1 MEEALRKAFRR
12 HQYVENIIS
21 DNQCV
26 LKRVVVSDSRNWGKV
41 CMGEEVIVECRR
53 SLALD
58 NDEDSTLEYNGMV
71 WYVPDVDFPVH
82 GYTMK
87 RAILFFIFPT
97 SLPEDFGYENLLKDF
112 EDDEEE
118 EWKIFNEAVREI
130 VTVNK
135 NNKYKTGLHLQ
146 GTSRGRAKNFCLGAQ
161 LWHYY
166 IFQNNPPPLNTHTHT
181 HTHTYIYNTRFFI
194 IYTHFFI

>member
-41 CMGEEVIVECRR
+41 CIGEEVIVECRR

-71 WYVPDVDFPVH
+71 WYVPDVDLPVH

-87 RAILFFIFPT
+87 RAILFCIFPT

-112 EDDEEE
+112 EGDEE
-118 EWKIFNEAVREI
+118 EWKIFNEAIREI

-135 NNKYKTGLHLQ
+135 NNKYKTGLHLL
-146 GTSRGRAKNFCLGAQ
+146 GTSRGKAKKFCLGAQ
-161 LWHYY
+161 LRHYY
-166 IFQNNPPPLNTHTHT
+166 IFQTTPLPPQHTHT
-181 HTHTYIYNTRFFI
+181 HIYNTHVFLL
-194 IYTHFFI
+194 YTHTFLLKL

>member
-1 MEEALRKAFRR
+1 MEEALRKAFGR

-26 LKRVVVSDSRNWGKV
+26 LKRVVVSDSKNWGKV

-112 EDDEEE
+112 EGDEE
-118 EWKIFNEAVREI
+118 EWKIFNKAVREI

-135 NNKYKTGLHLQ
+135 NNKYKTGLHLL
-146 GTSRGRAKNFCLGAQ
+146 GTSRGKAKKFCLGAQ
-161 LWHYY
+161 LRHYF
-166 IFQNNPPPLNTHTHT
+166 IFQTTPRPPPPQ
-181 HTHTYIYNTRFFI
+181 HTHTYNTHVFLL
-194 IYTHFFI
+194 YTHTFLFDKL

>member
-87 RAILFFIFPT
+87 RAILFCIFPT

-112 EDDEEE
+112 EGDEEE

-135 NNKYKTGLHLQ
+135 NKKYKTGLHLL
-146 GTSRGRAKNFCLGAQ
+146 GTSRGRAKKFCLGAQ
-161 LWHYY
+161 LRHYY
-166 IFQNNPPPLNTHTHT
+166 IFQTTPPPPQHT
-181 HTHTYIYNTRFFI
+181 HTHTYITHAFLL
-194 IYTHFFI
+194 YTHTFLFDKL